1 MNQCPA
7 CGSETTARIC
17 CGVDLEAPFVM
28 TTARIRSLRR
38 YAHGMKGLDEE
49 TYRMHLAAVGAK
61 STTELTREQHTA
73 LLRRLGGLP
82 DRPRKRARGAA
93 A

>member
-7 CGSETTARIC
+7 CGSETSARIC

-61 STTELTREQHTA
+61 RTTELTREQHTA